1 MWYHRNLRLFDAQ
14 RRIISHQPADLF
26 VRVWHAYEELNY
38 VCGTGARV
46 LVCACV
52 VLAIDRLWYVCYS
65 PAIVCGSYVFEYNL

>member
-1 MWYHRNLRLFDAQ
+1 MWNHRNLRLFDAQ

-52 VLAIDRLWYVCYS
+52 GDRS
-65 PAIVCGSYVFEYNL
+65 IVVHSTDRKSVV